1 LKNKGAQLAISL
13 ICVLLGFMI
22 SIQYKSVRRNT
33 ALSNTQFQRAD
44 ELQALLNKEKEKNE
58 NLYKQLLQYEKD
70 LNEYQKEAAESSGQA
85 KALLKQLYN
94 AQVLAGM
101 TDVEGPGVIVTLSD
115 SKVKNE
121 GETKIDENY
130 FIIHDDDILMVINE
144 LADAG
149 AEAISI
155 NDERL
160 IDTSEIRCAGNTVSV
175 NNNRYGTPFVIKA
188 IGNPETL
195 ESGLNIRSGAVEILR
210 QWGIDITVK
219 KVDKMVIN
227 RYNGAI
233 TLKYAT
239 PVVKDGE

>member
-160 IDTSEIRCAGNTVSV
+160 IATSEIRCAGNTVSV

>member
-1 LKNKGAQLAISL
+1 MKNKGAQLAISL

-160 IDTSEIRCAGNTVSV
+160 IATSEIRCAGNTVSV